1 MKKYTEAYALV
12 CEMLCDAKD
21 LEIDALEP
29 EMLLRHIKL
38 DSLDYVELMVLAKR
52 EFGFVLTSEMFM
64 DNPDMTLSELCHLLV
79 GENK

>member
-1 MKKYTEAYALV
+1 MKKYTEAYKLV

-21 LEIDALEP
+21 LEMDALEP

-52 EFGFVLTSEMFM
+52 EFGFVLTSEMFIE
-64 DNPDMTLSELCHLLV
+64 NPNMTLSELCHVLV
-79 GENK
+79 GEKK